1 MEGEIRR
8 HGPRLG
14 HAWILRGFER
24 NPLTSFYFKV
34 WAILKK
40 DKKRAVQQSDLGV
53 QVPSLHL
60 LAVCELG
67 QVTEFV

>member
-8 HGPRLG
+8 HGPHLG
-14 HAWILRGFER
+14 HAWIPSSFER
-24 NPLTSFYFKV
+24 NPLTFFYLRV
-34 WAILKK
+34 WAILK
-40 DKKRAVQQSDLGV
+40 DKKGAVQQSDLGV